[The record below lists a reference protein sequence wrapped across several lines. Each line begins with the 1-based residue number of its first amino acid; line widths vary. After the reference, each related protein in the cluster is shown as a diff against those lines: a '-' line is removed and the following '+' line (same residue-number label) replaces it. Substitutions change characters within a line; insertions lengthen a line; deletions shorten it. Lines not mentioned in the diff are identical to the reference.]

1 MRYQQGRKT
10 KLSLEKISVIIAKKI
25 AEKEV
30 SLDRYLKEKLGVEE
44 IVILRKKVM
53 KNQLIEDSDGNRF
66 YLTAATEVVNAKQ
79 FILDGKHQ
87 HLLRTIAIM
96 EKGEYYGYRLDELE
110 NSMDELYAYY
120 RMKIQQQYPAY
131 ESIVKKIVE
140 SHVYESLHV
149 EEKIK
154 AVQEKGKFLIQLLR
168 LTEANAECI
177 DLKTISDGR
186 LADRIGRKNHYT
198 IKEGIKFIDQSIT
211 GLYERYMTV

>member
-1 MRYQQGRKT
+1 
-10 KLSLEKISVIIAKKI
+10 
-25 AEKEV
+25 
-30 SLDRYLKEKLGVEE
+30 
-44 IVILRKKVM
+44 
-53 KNQLIEDSDGNRF
+53 
-66 YLTAATEVVNAKQ
+66 
-79 FILDGKHQ
+79 
-87 HLLRTIAIM
+87 
-96 EKGEYYGYRLDELE
+96 
-110 NSMDELYAYY
+110 
-120 RMKIQQQYPAY
+120 MKIQQQYPAY

>member
-1 MRYQQGRKT
+1 
-10 KLSLEKISVIIAKKI
+10 
-25 AEKEV
+25 
-30 SLDRYLKEKLGVEE
+30 
-44 IVILRKKVM
+44 M